1 MVFPQNITNGHVNL
15 KLISREFQTHS
26 LSKLMSNPENSHRK
40 CKLPGCLNSLAVNN
54 APYGGCRRDFSV
66 SPGMETSI
74 GGVMPVTKRRALSAN
89 SQRRGIHSSD
99 MGNPRAFSSFSIGG
113 WGPFERITNS
123 IYPGLQEIPIKGYIS
138 RLFQPTIHRSLLG
151 IFIIP

>member
-74 GGVMPVTKRRALSAN
+74 GGVGRLQNVGRCRQIRRDEES
-89 SQRRGIHSSD
+89 IH
-99 MGNPRAFSSFSIGG
+99 
-113 WGPFERITNS
+113 RIW
-123 IYPGLQEIPIKGYIS
+123 EIPALFHHSQSAAGDPS
-138 RLFQPTIHRSLLG
+138 RE
-151 IFIIP
+151 